1 MKTNNTRKTQ
11 YSMTTGLK
19 AGTCNIPQADSD
31 AVAKSCC
38 NDKNPWACRQFEM
51 AIAPRGCTSDHAT
64 CIKGVQN
71 ES

>member
-1 MKTNNTRKTQ
+1 MENIKTRKTQ

-19 AGTCNIPQADSD
+19 AGTCDILQRDSD

-51 AIAPRGCTSDHAT
+51 AIAPRGYTSNYAT